1 MLRTHKQEVEV
12 EYSTLKRTVQNKE
25 EEGRKRLSIME
36 VSEPHPSCLLTL
48 TSISPICPGYLPS
61 S

>member
-12 EYSTLKRTVQNKE
+12 EYSTLKRTVKNKE

-36 VSEPHPSCLLTL
+36 VSRIHHVYSLSCQ
-48 TSISPICPGYLPS
+48 SVRSVPDIRRS